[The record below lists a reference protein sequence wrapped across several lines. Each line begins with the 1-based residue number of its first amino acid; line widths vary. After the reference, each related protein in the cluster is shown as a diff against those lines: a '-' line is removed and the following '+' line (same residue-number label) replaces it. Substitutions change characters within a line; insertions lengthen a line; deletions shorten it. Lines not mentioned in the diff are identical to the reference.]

1 MTLFLASVRDEAE
14 AELALLARADLID
27 LKEPRRGA
35 LGAVDRETTMAIVS
49 AIAGRTTVSATIG
62 DLPMRAEEISAA
74 VLDRT
79 DCGVDYVKFGL
90 FPEAD
95 ARRCLV
101 ALGPVARSV
110 RLIVVLF
117 ADRLPAFDAV
127 ATAADM
133 GAAGVML
140 DTAGKTSG
148 SLRDHLDL
156 RKLASFVTRAK
167 SHGLI
172 VGLRRVARRNN
183 GAGAAH
189 PRARPAWLSRRALP
203 RLPKVLPRSRG
214 LCGDPIADPGSPT
227 CTCMLAKG
235 QVERRGGG
243 SFMLGIG
250 RP

>member
-1 MTLFLASVRDEAE
+1 LVPVTLFLASVRDEAE

-172 VGLRRVARRNN
+172 VGLAGSLAGTMVTELLTLAPDLLGFR
-183 GAGAAH
+183 GALCRASRKSSLDPAACAAIRSLI
-189 PRARPAWLSRRALP
+189 PGARPAHACWPRAKLNGAAAEA
-203 RLPKVLPRSRG
+203 S
-214 LCGDPIADPGSPT
+214 C
-227 CTCMLAKG
+227 
-235 QVERRGGG
+235 
-243 SFMLGIG
+243 
-250 RP
+250 